1 MVVENEALLEGCWL
15 TCSPCRHCAIRK
27 EYYRKS
33 RTCATQVRFSG
44 ARCYEI
50 RLAVVPQKLRAA
62 HVQLFFGTPGAE
74 LLCLL
79 HMDQHG
85 HAAVERS
92 HLRNRP
98 AGRLL
103 SAVESL
109 LQHQIGPNVW
119 GVRNAPLHSLVARAA
134 VGRKEGK
141 FTTPL
146 AAN

>member
-1 MVVENEALLEGCWL
+1 MQTLRYKKRVLQKESDMRHSSKIFWCKVLRDQARRRASKVEGG
-15 TCSPCRHCAIRK
+15 TCP
-27 EYYRKS
+27 
-33 RTCATQVRFSG
+33 T
-44 ARCYEI
+44 
-50 RLAVVPQKLRAA
+50 
-62 HVQLFFGTPGAE
+62 FFGTPGAE

-92 HLRNRP
+92 NLRNRP

-146 AAN
+146 AANKAEWVE